1 MKKIIIIFLLLTLSS
16 CGYSTV
22 YNNNGTHD
30 ITLIIGEMRG
40 DKEINN
46 LIENQ
51 LKVYSLKNSKDRFY
65 LDFDT
70 KFLKT
75 VISKNANG
83 AVLDYE
89 LYLETRFEIKYN
101 DKKDTFNFKRKFNI
115 KNISDSFEQRN
126 YEYNIR
132 KNYASSIKQKLFLK
146 LLNMR

>member
-22 YNNNGTHD
+22 YKNNGTHD

-40 DKEINN
+40 DKDIND

-51 LKVYSLKNSKDRFY
+51 LKIYSLKNSKDNFY
-65 LDFDT
+65 IDFDS

-75 VISKNANG
+75 VISKDASG

-89 LYLETRFEIKYN
+89 LYLETQFEIKYN
-101 DKKDTFNFKRKFNI
+101 DKKDRLNFKRKFNV

-126 YEYNIR
+126 YEYDIR
-132 KNYASSIKQKLFLK
+132 KNYASSIKQQLFLK